1 MSTSNLTSQQHPVRA
16 FACTALLGGALA
28 FAASPPASAAD
39 RTATAGCPGLD
50 LAPTSANTVAIRA
63 SILCL
68 VNADRSRRGLVSLR
82 ENVRLR
88 SAAVAHSSDMVGH
101 GYFAH
106 TTPGGET
113 FVDRILAAGY
123 TSRTSDWSLGENL
136 AWGTGDVGTPRGVH
150 DAWMRSS
157 GHRANILKASY
168 RDLGIGVR
176 PGVPTDASVGA
187 TYTIDFGVKL

>member
-1 MSTSNLTSQQHPVRA
+1 MSPSNLTCLQYPVRTLV
-16 FACTALLGGALA
+16 CGALIGGALS
-28 FAASPPASAAD
+28 FGASPSASAAGTVAVAD
-39 RTATAGCPGLD
+39 CPGLD
-50 LAPTSANTVAIRA
+50 LAPTAANTAEIRA

-68 VNADRSRRGLVSLR
+68 ANAERSQRGLVSLR
-82 ENVRLR
+82 ENAKLR
-88 SAAVAHSSDMVGH
+88 SAASGHSSRMVRD

-106 TTPGGET
+106 TTPDGDT

-123 TSRTSDWSLGENL
+123 TKRTAGWSLGENL

-168 RDLGIGVR
+168 RELGIGVR
-176 PGVPTDASVGA
+176 PGVPKDAAVGA
-187 TYTIDFGVKL
+187 TYTTDFGVKL

>member
-1 MSTSNLTSQQHPVRA
+1 MSPSNPVSLQHPVRA
-16 FACTALLGGALA
+16 LVCSALIGGALA
-28 FAASPPASAAD
+28 FAVSPPASAAGRIAVAD
-39 RTATAGCPGLD
+39 CPGLD
-50 LAPTSANTVAIRA
+50 LAPTAAGTAAIRA

-68 VNADRSRRGLVSLR
+68 VNAERSRRGLVSLR

-113 FVDRILAAGY
+113 FVDRILAARY

-136 AWGTGDVGTPRGVH
+136 AWGTGDLGTPRGVH

-168 RDLGIGVR
+168 RELGIGVR
-176 PGVPTDASVGA
+176 PGVPNDAGVGV
-187 TYTIDFGVKL
+187 TYTTDFGVKL